1 MNVLVIG
8 DEHSYGYG
16 LRPGQFSYVCHLIR
30 QVSRSGQ
37 SIRVEVYT
45 PPTALQL
52 VNTLNQLPLHQY
64 DLILVQTERIADELK
79 PSVTWSGLTW
89 LSKMP
94 TILTE
99 MLIRLR
105 PFRHTVVLLTPLPHQ
120 NKAIR
125 QRRHWLRNLLMRK
138 ADRQMLSLFD
148 TSGVL
153 LPRPEYF
160 LTDDSSVVNAISHEL
175 LGRSLFAFYQS
186 APTIVTVQPI
196 RRG

>member
-16 LRPGQFSYVCHLIR
+16 LRPGQLSYVCHLIR

-79 PSVTWSGLTW
+79 SSVTWPGLTW

-99 MLIRLR
+99 MLIRLASVSAYR
-105 PFRHTVVLLTPLPHQ
+105 CV
-120 NKAIR
+120 
-125 QRRHWLRNLLMRK
+125 
-138 ADRQMLSLFD
+138 AD
-148 TSGVL
+148 T
-153 LPRPEYF
+153 
-160 LTDDSSVVNAISHEL
+160 A
-175 LGRSLFAFYQS
+175 
-186 APTIVTVQPI
+186 APSE
-196 RRG
+196 